1 MVRRNNTKDKKDVKN
16 VKKYHEEKVI
26 THVREDVVAKRKRRQ
41 RNFAY
46 YILSVLVIA
55 ILIPFLKKYTNDP
68 SMMVYLTVS
77 LPSILIMYISFNF
90 RKDYNI
96 FSYYT
101 LIYIIIAMLSYY
113 TAMKISIMP
122 YSGYILK
129 LFLLYLIMGYIAC
142 EIYLKIST
150 MYKKKKEGEK
160 NIKNRE

>member
-1 MVRRNNTKDKKDVKN
+1 MRRRNNTKDRKDIKDIR
-16 VKKYHEEKVI
+16 KYHEEKVI
-26 THVREDVVAKRKRRQ
+26 THVREDVVAKKKRKQ

-55 ILIPFLKKYTNDP
+55 ILIPLLKKYTNDP

-77 LPSILIMYISFNF
+77 LPSILIMYISFNL

-101 LIYIIIAMLSYY
+101 LIYIIVAILSYY
-113 TAMKISIMP
+113 MTMKMSIMP

-129 LFLLYLIMGYIAC
+129 LFLLYLIIGYIAC
-142 EIYLKIST
+142 EIYLKIAT
-150 MYKKKKEGEK
+150 MYKKKKEQEK
-160 NIKNRE
+160 KIKNRE

>member
-1 MVRRNNTKDKKDVKN
+1 MGRRNNTKDKKD

-55 ILIPFLKKYTNDP
+55 ILIPFLKKYTND
-68 SMMVYLTVS
+68 SSIMVYLTVS
-77 LPSILIMYISFNF
+77 LPLILIMYTSFNF

-101 LIYIIIAMLSYY
+101 LIYIIVAILSYY
-113 TAMKISIMP
+113 MTMKMSIIP

-129 LFLLYLIMGYIAC
+129 LFLLYLIVGYIAC
-142 EIYLKIST
+142 EIYLKIVT
-150 MYKKKKEGEK
+150 MYKKKKGQEK
-160 NIKNRE
+160 KIKNRE

>member
-1 MVRRNNTKDKKDVKN
+1 MVRRNNTKDKKDVK
-16 VKKYHEEKVI
+16 KYHEEKVI
-26 THVREDVVAKRKRRQ
+26 TYVREDVVAKRKRRQ

-77 LPSILIMYISFNF
+77 LPSILIMYISFNL

-101 LIYIIIAMLSYY
+101 LIYIVVAILSYY
-113 TAMKISIMP
+113 MTMKMSIMP

-142 EIYLKIST
+142 EIYLKIAT
-150 MYKKKKEGEK
+150 MYKKKKVEEK
-160 NIKNRE
+160 DKK

>member
-1 MVRRNNTKDKKDVKN
+1 MGRRNITKDKEYNK
-16 VKKYHEEKVI
+16 EKVI
-26 THVREDVVAKRKRRQ
+26 THVREDVVAKRKRKQ

-46 YILSVLVIA
+46 YIFSVLVTA
-55 ILIPFLKKYTNDP
+55 ILIPMLKRYTSDS

-142 EIYLKIST
+142 EIYLKIAT
-150 MYKKKKEGEK
+150 MYKKKKEG
-160 NIKNRE
+160 

>member
-26 THVREDVVAKRKRRQ
+26 THVREDVVAKIKRRQ

-113 TAMKISIMP
+113 MTMKISIMP

-142 EIYLKIST
+142 EIYLKIAT

-160 NIKNRE
+160 I

>member
-1 MVRRNNTKDKKDVKN
+1 MGRRNNTKDKKD

-55 ILIPFLKKYTNDP
+55 ILIPFLKKYTNDS

-77 LPSILIMYISFNF
+77 LPLILIMYISFNF

-101 LIYIIIAMLSYY
+101 LIYIIVAILSYY
-113 TAMKISIMP
+113 MTMKMSIIP

-129 LFLLYLIMGYIAC
+129 LFLLYLIVGYIAC
-142 EIYLKIST
+142 EIYLKIVT
-150 MYKKKKEGEK
+150 MYKKKKEQEK
-160 NIKNRE
+160 KIKNRE

>member
-77 LPSILIMYISFNF
+77 LPSILIMYISFNL

-129 LFLLYLIMGYIAC
+129 LFLLYLIIGYIAC
-142 EIYLKIST
+142 EIYLKIVT
-150 MYKKKKEGEK
+150 MYKKKKVEEK
-160 NIKNRE
+160 DKK

>member
-1 MVRRNNTKDKKDVKN
+1 M
-16 VKKYHEEKVI
+16 
-26 THVREDVVAKRKRRQ
+26 
-41 RNFAY
+41 
-46 YILSVLVIA
+46 LVIA

-129 LFLLYLIMGYIAC
+129 LFLLYLIIGYIAC
-142 EIYLKIST
+142 EIYLKIVT
-150 MYKKKKEGEK
+150 MYKKKKVEEK
-160 NIKNRE
+160 DKK

>member
-77 LPSILIMYISFNF
+77 LPSILIMYISFNL

-101 LIYIIIAMLSYY
+101 LIYIVVAILSYY
-113 TAMKISIMP
+113 MTMKMSIMP

-142 EIYLKIST
+142 EIYLKIVT
-150 MYKKKKEGEK
+150 MYKKKKVEEK
-160 NIKNRE
+160 DKK